1 VEFLMKS
8 RFLHTR
14 SAGAAILVLL
24 TAATAASAFIS
35 PLRQPPI
42 YTIQGYLDRA
52 PAGTTVI
59 DRIQVAATGR
69 PPRWLLVT
77 VYRSPGDL
85 PPSRYLSRELMSPY
99 LVSGK
104 NEDVARL
111 IGAPE
116 GTEIK
121 GTFVVYTTGPPWLL
135 IAQLDLPT

>member
-1 VEFLMKS
+1 
-8 RFLHTR
+8 
-14 SAGAAILVLL
+14 
-24 TAATAASAFIS
+24 
-35 PLRQPPI
+35 
-42 YTIQGYLDRA
+42 
-52 PAGTTVI
+52 
-59 DRIQVAATGR
+59 VA
-69 PPRWLLVT
+69 LVT

-116 GTEIK
+116 GTEIM

>member
-1 VEFLMKS
+1 GFPRSRAVGDREGTSSRRQDLSPAIPRARHHWEPQGARLSASREQGVRTNGVNRPVEFLMKS

-85 PPSRYLSRELMSPY
+85 PP
-99 LVSGK
+99 
-104 NEDVARL
+104 
-111 IGAPE
+111 
-116 GTEIK
+116 
-121 GTFVVYTTGPPWLL
+121 
-135 IAQLDLPT
+135 